1 MEESGNVLSKLLKIK
16 LAVGGAAG
24 CASLFLLFFPL
35 FVVVLLV
42 LGLFGDDSSGGG
54 IVSSNNSECGF
65 TISQTSLSKSEF
77 KSLIQEYANSH
88 SQWQVFADNANDYY
102 DYAKAKGVNPELVV
116 LVANKENGGYITHR
130 KNNYWG
136 LNCLNGREAETCKE
150 YNTFLDG
157 AKAMID
163 SASSYSRLIDW
174 FNKGHYSYIGYYWYN
189 TSESNEEN
197 TGRGGCYYASH
208 IAKFYPGGV
217 LPENIKKACTP
228 GNWCYQVG
236 ESGGSAGCLKTTE
249 DDQTAYSKW
258 LVDDK
263 MAKPRETIFKLA
275 PDEGVSC
282 TSNPSGVVEKYVQW
296 MIGVANDDTH
306 GYSQFTSDGGSGRTF
321 NPDVDC
327 SSFVYYALL
336 KGAEFTEE
344 QLGISDPFTT
354 TWNMDTALKN
364 VGFKSY
370 SYTSETELQRGD
382 ILWSADHTEVYIGNG
397 QNVGAHSNK
406 DGKSGDSSGEEVDIG
421 DNWRSWTSYYRYE
434 GDK

>member
-116 LVANKENGGYITHR
+116 LIASKEGNGYTTSGS
-130 KNNYWG
+130 NNYWG
-136 LNCLNGREAETCKE
+136 LACPNGATSCGSYSSFME
-150 YNTFLDG
+150 G
-157 AKAMID
+157 AKKLIE
-163 SASSYSRLIDW
+163 SASNYSSLMDW
-174 FNKGHYSYIGYYWYN
+174 FDVGHYSWIGDYWYN
-189 TSESNEEN
+189 P
-197 TGRGGCYYASH
+197 GDWGLGGCAYASY
-208 IAKFYPGGV
+208 IYPDNMPDRVKNACASGNECSGSSCV
-217 LPENIKKACTP
+217 PTQPE
-228 GNWCYQVG
+228 
-236 ESGGSAGCLKTTE
+236 
-249 DDQTAYSKW
+249 DQTAYAKW
-258 LVDDK
+258 LIADK

-296 MIGVANDDTH
+296 MIRVANDDTH

-344 QLGISDPFTT
+344 QLGISSPFTT